1 MYLAVS
7 CQVPNVPLA
16 TFISTLSVEAPN
28 QANSQSWMVPAPWLV
43 GYLLGAGLHL
53 ALDMIFNGEVVPRS
67 IVAFYSV
74 AYRAAHRFDARTLLG
89 GVPLTPAGDRF
100 WVAFFRG
107 ARAVGAPSRERPLSR
122 VARWL
127 ERRWS
132 LT

>member
-1 MYLAVS
+1 MEGRVRRVVLLLHSWELMALLAA
-7 CQVPNVPLA
+7 LA
-16 TFISTLSVEAPN
+16 
-28 QANSQSWMVPAPWLV
+28 WMVPAPWLV

-100 WVAFFRG
+100 WIAFFRG

-122 VARWL
+122 VAR
-127 ERRWS
+127 
-132 LT
+132 